1 MTSSETAES
10 TTAASTSLEQTVAR
24 ARRQTIADL
33 LHRSARRFPDKA
45 AVVEGAGTP
54 ERRRTFAELEADAN
68 RLAHALLERGVRPG
82 DRIALLSRNGL
93 PYVQAIFGVAK
104 AGAVLVPIN
113 FMLRGGEVGY
123 VLQHS
128 GAVGLLVQEELL
140 PAAEEAIGVADAAG
154 RLKLRAVLGAD
165 DLTAPD
171 GWASFPALVGATADG
186 NPGEPEIV
194 IASDAP
200 AQVMYT
206 SGTESRPKGAVLSHE
221 ALIANYSTCM
231 VDGDMKA
238 DDVDVHA
245 LPLFHVAQQHV
256 FLVPDVQLGATSVIL
271 PAPDPAAVLAAIEE
285 HQATKFF
292 APPTVWIGLLGHP
305 DFDRRDLSS
314 LRKGYYGAA
323 IMPVEVLRELS
334 RRLPEVRL
342 WNFYGQTEMA
352 PLATV
357 LQPEDQLRK
366 AGSAGRAALNVE
378 TRIVGP
384 DGVELPTGEIGEI
397 VHRSPHA
404 VHGYLDDPDRTAAA
418 FADGWF
424 HSGDLGVADDEGYI
438 TVVDRI
444 KDMIK
449 TGGENVASR
458 EVEEAVYEHDAVAEV
473 AVIGIPHP
481 AWIEAVV
488 AIVVARD
495 GATVSEAELTAHCRA
510 RLAGFKVPKAF
521 RVVEALPK
529 NASGKLLKKDL
540 RTAYSD
546 LAEKIAGPRS

>member
-68 RLAHALLERGVRPG
+68 RLAHALIERGVRPG

-140 PAAEEAIGVADAAG
+140 PVAEEAIGVADAAG

-342 WNFYGQTEMA
+342 GTSTARPRWRRWRPCSSRRTSCARPARPGARRSTSRPGSSGPTA
-352 PLATV
+352 SSSRPARSARSSTAARTRSTATSTTRTG
-357 LQPEDQLRK
+357 PRRPSPT
-366 AGSAGRAALNVE
+366 AGSTPATSAWPTTRA
-378 TRIVGP
+378 TSP
-384 DGVELPTGEIGEI
+384 SSTG
-397 VHRSPHA
+397 S
-404 VHGYLDDPDRTAAA
+404 RT
-418 FADGWF
+418 
-424 HSGDLGVADDEGYI
+424 
-438 TVVDRI
+438 
-444 KDMIK
+444 
-449 TGGENVASR
+449 
-458 EVEEAVYEHDAVAEV
+458 
-473 AVIGIPHP
+473 
-481 AWIEAVV
+481 
-488 AIVVARD
+488 
-495 GATVSEAELTAHCRA
+495 
-510 RLAGFKVPKAF
+510 
-521 RVVEALPK
+521 
-529 NASGKLLKKDL
+529 
-540 RTAYSD
+540 
-546 LAEKIAGPRS
+546 